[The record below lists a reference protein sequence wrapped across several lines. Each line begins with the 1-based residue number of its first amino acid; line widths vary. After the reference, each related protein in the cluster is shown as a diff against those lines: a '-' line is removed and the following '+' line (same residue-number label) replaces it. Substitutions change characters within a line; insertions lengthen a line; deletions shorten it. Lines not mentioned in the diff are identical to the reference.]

1 MRNRSR
7 SSIRKNKTTKSKKSI
22 IISFIVIAFFIA
34 LGFTAV
40 KVKSHFS
47 APKIIAPKVET
58 VSNSNE
64 PVVVKPNESKSQNIS
79 LSFQDGKDLEN
90 SDAISVTETGKLP
103 ERHPSK
109 EKVAYLTF
117 DDGPTANV
125 TPVVLDTL
133 KQYNIKATF
142 FVVGKMVEKHPDM
155 LKRTFNEGHLIA
167 NHSYSHDYKYIY
179 ATTENFISD
188 MKKSEG
194 IINKT
199 LGLNGKVEI
208 IRFPG
213 GSFPKKL
220 EKYRE
225 VAAKNGYY
233 YIDWN
238 CLNED
243 AQGGKKTEAQLV
255 ESVIKTSKGKNE
267 LVILMHD
274 AATKMNTAK
283 SLPQVIEYLKS
294 EGYRFD
300 TLNNYY

>member
-1 MRNRSR
+1 MRTRSR
-7 SSIRKNKTTKSKKSI
+7 RKTKKQQRKKI
-22 IISFIVIAFFIA
+22 MLISFIVIALFIA
-34 LGFTAV
+34 LSFAGIKVYAHLTATP
-40 KVKSHFS
+40 S
-47 APKIIAPKVET
+47 IAPKVESI
-58 VSNSNE
+58 SNPKE
-64 PVVVKPNESKSQNIS
+64 PTVVKPNESKKQNIS
-79 LSFQDGKDLEN
+79 LSFQDGKELE
-90 SDAISVTETGKLP
+90 STESISVTETGKLP
-103 ERHPSK
+103 ERQPSK

-117 DDGPTANV
+117 DDGPTSNV

-133 KQYNIKATF
+133 KKYDVKATF
-142 FVVGKMVEKHPDM
+142 FVLGKMVEQHPDM
-155 LKRTFNEGHLIA
+155 LKRTYNEGHLIA

-179 ATTENFISD
+179 STPENFIKD
-188 MKKSEG
+188 MKKSEDL
-194 IINKT
+194 INKT
-199 LGLNGKVEI
+199 LGLNEKIEV

-243 AQGGKKTEAQLV
+243 AQGGKKTEDQLV

-274 AATKMNTAK
+274 SSTKMATAN
-283 SLPQVIEYLKS
+283 SLGKVIDYLKS